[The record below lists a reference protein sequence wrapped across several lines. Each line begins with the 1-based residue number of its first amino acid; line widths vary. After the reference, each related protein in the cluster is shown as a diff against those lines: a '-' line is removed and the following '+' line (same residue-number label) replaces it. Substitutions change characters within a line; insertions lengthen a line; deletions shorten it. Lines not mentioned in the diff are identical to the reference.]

1 MGHKD
6 WGGGGDMGREDR
18 GQGDNVQEQAEA
30 LVWGQQS
37 WKPALPYISETW
49 LPSAAR
55 PGAHGAWAMLLG
67 K

>member
-1 MGHKD
+1 
-6 WGGGGDMGREDR
+6 MGREDR

-37 WKPALPYISETW
+37 WKPALPFISETW

-67 K
+67 E